1 MNQSAIIA
9 SLVIA
14 LVLGT
19 LLYVFVFKK
28 SEEPQ
33 SEIDI
38 EEELEEIEEEVT
50 EPSPDTID
58 DVMTGGDDEPIP
70 VEDETSLETGPAD
83 DEVEEEIQ
91 DEKLMVYILS
101 KVYNFFLSC
110 FALRNEH
117 PPPLTKI
124 NMICAHCV
132 FPS

>member
-33 SEIDI
+33 SEIGI

-70 VEDETSLETGPAD
+70 DEDETSLETGPAD
-83 DEVEEEIQ
+83 DEVEEE
-91 DEKLMVYILS
+91 DVTVEGYMLK
-101 KVYNFFLSC
+101 K
-110 FALRNEH
+110 
-117 PPPLTKI
+117 
-124 NMICAHCV
+124 
-132 FPS
+132 

>member
-33 SEIDI
+33 PEIDI
-38 EEELEEIEEEVT
+38 EEEIEEEEL

-58 DVMTGGDDEPIP
+58 DVMTGGDDEAVPD
-70 VEDETSLETGPAD
+70 EDETSLETAPAD
-83 DEVEEEIQ
+83 GEVE
-91 DEKLMVYILS
+91 DETV
-101 KVYNFFLSC
+101 
-110 FALRNEH
+110 NEDITVEGYM
-117 PPPLTKI
+117 LKK
-124 NMICAHCV
+124 
-132 FPS
+132 

>member
-70 VEDETSLETGPAD
+70 DEDETSLETAPAD
-83 DEVEEEIQ
+83 DEVEEE
-91 DEKLMVYILS
+91 DVTVEGYMLK
-101 KVYNFFLSC
+101 K
-110 FALRNEH
+110 
-117 PPPLTKI
+117 
-124 NMICAHCV
+124 
-132 FPS
+132 